1 MKQLWIDTRL
11 NEEEMNFLNDTISEE
26 NMRGIK
32 RKIKDF
38 SEGGLRK
45 YSDLVD
51 KDNWFYE
58 TALKKLTERIF
69 YRNWDNYFEYHI
81 EKKEPLPEFIM
92 KFFWVNYQKQHE
104 FSAFHDHRGL
114 YSFVIFI
121 KIPTHYQFPAAS
133 DFQFVWSEKNT
144 KNVISTDFQLS
155 PEDEGRMLFFPGTL
169 QHKGNVIYNTEDER
183 ITISGNINQVDPNKP
198 EKQEVPVSV
207 YEEKENIIRVMEN
220 AIEITKEELKMMH
233 RQPSPTPPII
243 SEVAAPHRK
252 DFRT

>member
-1 MKQLWIDTRL
+1 MTIWIDTRL
-11 NEEEMNFLNDTISEE
+11 NEEEMNFLNDAVSEEKENWNNDPARTISQYGAE
-26 NMRGIK
+26 RAVI
-32 RKIKDF
+32 
-38 SEGGLRK
+38 
-45 YSDLVD
+45 D
-51 KDNWFYE
+51 KDNWFFKSV
-58 TALKKLTERIF
+58 LKKLTERMF
-69 YRNWDNYFEYHI
+69 YRDWDNYYKYYI
-81 EKKEPLPEFIM
+81 EKEEPLPEFEM
-92 KFFWVNYQKQHE
+92 DRWWVNYQKQHE

-220 AIEITKEELKMMH
+220 AI
-233 RQPSPTPPII
+233 
-243 SEVAAPHRK
+243 
-252 DFRT
+252 